1 LKQLQQPKTSTR
13 QQLQERIYITNFA
26 KAKQTH
32 QAKHKNKDLICF
44 YAYRKIRKSHEG
56 KTKLILKNKTKKK
69 KKIFFLKG
77 FVVCLCFIKNQTN
90 RTQKKKKPKTKDPET
105 EKQKKRQKRNS
116 GIVLSPSFV
125 WWVVENVSGK
135 RRNLGVVWLNSF
147 Q

>member
-1 LKQLQQPKTSTR
+1 LYENKPR
-13 QQLQERIYITNFA
+13 
-26 KAKQTH
+26 KAIIVC
-32 QAKHKNKDLICF
+32 A
-44 YAYRKIRKSHEG
+44 SE
-56 KTKLILKNKTKKK
+56 KTKQI
-69 KKIFFLKG
+69 
-77 FVVCLCFIKNQTN
+77 VA
-90 RTQKKKKPKTKDPET
+90 KKKKPKTKDPET